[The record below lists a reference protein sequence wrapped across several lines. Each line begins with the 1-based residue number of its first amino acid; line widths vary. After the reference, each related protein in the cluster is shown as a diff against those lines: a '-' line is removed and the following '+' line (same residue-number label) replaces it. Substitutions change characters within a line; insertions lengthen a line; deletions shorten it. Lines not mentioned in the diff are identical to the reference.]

1 MRIYEGRYPVFVSH
15 TKELEQMQYFAAGL
29 QERQEQRGKNSGPQ
43 FECLLK
49 VRRKCADLLLRM
61 YAEDSDII
69 LLDKN
74 DHWWTQAII
83 HFVETVLT
91 EGQKKA
97 G

>member
-15 TKELEQMQYFAAGL
+15 TKELEQMQYFTAGL
-29 QERQEQRGKNSGPQ
+29 QERQEKRGKNFGPGY
-43 FECLLK
+43 ECLLK

-69 LLDKN
+69 LLDKT

-83 HFVETVLT
+83 HYVETVIP
-91 EGQKKA
+91 EGLKMA